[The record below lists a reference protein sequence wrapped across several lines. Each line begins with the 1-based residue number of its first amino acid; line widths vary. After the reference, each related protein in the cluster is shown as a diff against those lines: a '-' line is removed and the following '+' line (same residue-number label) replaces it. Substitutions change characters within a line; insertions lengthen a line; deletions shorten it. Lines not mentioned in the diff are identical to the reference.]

1 MSGFM
6 GMDTSQVDDFGNL
19 LTQRRE
25 TVDQRFQDL
34 KGTVDSIVGSQWIGP
49 DADSFQSQ
57 YQSEVITKVTAAVD
71 RMQQLFDEIRQHI
84 EEQDT
89 TSTADDAGGLLDDV
103 LDALGGFFSAAG
115 DFLSEVWNNF
125 LDRLGISGVDA
136 AGGIISTVHSFAK
149 RFGEFA
155 FGKGSVPKIIPVV
168 GDIFTGVM
176 AGVDRWNSEPDRP
189 FWERLGRAALDGG
202 ANFAGSLLG
211 SYLGGSAG
219 AAAGGALGGLIGGGG
234 GAVAGAPAGGVG
246 AVPGAAAGGGGGAA
260 VGAVVGGIV
269 GDVVGSYIFSTAAD
283 SVIDAILD

>member
-1 MSGFM
+1 MAAFSCLLYARSIHVDRLKGGDDMSGFM

-89 TSTADDAGGLLDDV
+89 TSTADD
-103 LDALGGFFSAAG
+103 LGGVFGASYEAAG
-115 DFLSEVWNNF
+115 DLFREFTEFLHEVWNNF
-125 LDRLGISGVDA
+125 LERFGVNALDG
-136 AGGIISTVHSFAK
+136 AGLMVSLVHSFAE
-149 RFGEFA
+149 GYAEYA
-155 FGKGSVPKIIPVV
+155 FGRVVPGIIPVMSDV
-168 GDIFTGVM
+168 FTGIM
-176 AGVDRWNSEPDRP
+176 AGAERWHSEPDRP
-189 FWERLGRAALDGG
+189 FWERLGRATVDGG
-202 ANFAGSLLG
+202 ANFIGSMIGSSVGGLAGGDLGARIGGRAGKEGAIAGGIIGGIIGDSLG
-211 SYLGGSAG
+211 SYIGST
-219 AAAGGALGGLIGGGG
+219 I
-234 GAVAGAPAGGVG
+234 
-246 AVPGAAAGGGGGAA
+246 
-260 VGAVVGGIV
+260 
-269 GDVVGSYIFSTAAD
+269 AD